1 MTQHE
6 TTRRTTDFNGC
17 LVEKEGGVAT
27 IIFNEP
33 EKMNAL
39 SPELFSAFEK
49 AFTSVEK
56 DDQIRAV
63 IFTGAGDNFSAGG
76 DVAKDIAPLRT
87 KSVGEFKSYLE
98 PLSNLYYRIY
108 RVEKPT
114 IAAIKGFAL
123 GAGMELTLMCDIRIA
138 SEDAKMGE
146 FFVKMGL
153 VPETGMC
160 MLPRIVGP
168 GRAKLLC
175 YTGDIVTAEDALKMG
190 LVEMTFPPNEL
201 IPAAEKLAQRLA
213 RGPASVK
220 IMKRAINEF
229 GEMPLEATLNQATAY
244 QFQATRT
251 RDHEE
256 AVKAYLE
263 KRKPAFTG
271 E

>member
-1 MTQHE
+1 MTKQ
-6 TTRRTTDFNGC
+6 TIDFGGC
-17 LVEKEGGVAT
+17 LVERDEGVAT
-27 IIFNEP
+27 IIFNQP

-39 SPELFSAFEK
+39 SPVLFNAFEK
-49 AFTSVEK
+49 AFASIEGDEDV
-56 DDQIRAV
+56 RAV
-63 IFTGAGDNFSAGG
+63 IFTGAGKNFSAGG
-76 DVAKDIAPLRT
+76 DVEKDIKPLRT
-87 KSVGEFKSYLE
+87 KSVQEFKRYLE

-114 IAAIKGFAL
+114 IAAINGFAL

-175 YTGDIVTAEDALKMG
+175 YTGDIVTGDEALKIG
-190 LVEMTFPPNEL
+190 LVEMTA
-201 IPAAEKLAQRLA
+201 PAKDLAAVSKKLAQRLA

-229 GEMPLEATLNQATAY
+229 GDMPLEATLNGATAY

-251 RDHEE
+251 SDHEE

-263 KRKPAFTG
+263 KRKPSFTG
-271 E
+271 G